1 MSIKTLHFAEK
12 TPDCI
17 LVLQGMAP
25 DPDIFRFFSDTSLIA
40 TDGAANGLL
49 QIGRIPD
56 IIIGDLDSFDATL
69 LPPNS
74 HTKILCIP
82 DQDKNDFEKALEYC
96 LSQHFEHIVIY
107 GIHGGDFEHSLN
119 NVSVLWKYV
128 DSFTNI
134 TILDSL
140 SRIAVPV
147 SSDFSSH
154 AFLQDE
160 IISLIPFPH
169 ARLTTQGLEWEL
181 QNEVLELSVREGARN
196 RCLSNSLHISVHE
209 GRFLFFCDSRLPAL
223 PLFTSYPSSFL

>member
-1 MSIKTLHFAEK
+1 MKTLHFAEK

-25 DPDIFRFFSDTSLIA
+25 DPDIFRFFSNTPLIA

-49 QIGRIPD
+49 RIGRIPN
-56 IIIGDLDSFDATL
+56 IIIGDLDSFDPTL
-69 LPPNS
+69 LPQDS
-74 HTKILCIP
+74 HSKIICTP
-82 DQDKNDFEKALEYC
+82 DQDKNDFEKALDYC
-96 LSQHFEHIVIY
+96 LTKQIQHILIY

-128 DSFTNI
+128 DSFINI
-134 TILDSL
+134 TIIDSKT
-140 SRIAVPV
+140 RIAIPV
-147 SSDFSSH
+147 SFDMTSQ
-154 AFLQDE
+154 AFHQDE

-169 ARLTTQGLEWEL
+169 ARLTTSGFEWEL
-181 QNEVLELSVREGARN
+181 HNEVLELSVREGARN

-223 PLFTSYPSSFL
+223 PLFTNYPSSFLFD